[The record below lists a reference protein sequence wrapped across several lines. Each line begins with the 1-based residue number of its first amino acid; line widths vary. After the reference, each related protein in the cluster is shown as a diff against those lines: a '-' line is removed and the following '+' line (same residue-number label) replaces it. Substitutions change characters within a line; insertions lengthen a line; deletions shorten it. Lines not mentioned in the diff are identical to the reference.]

1 MFPLTLKFPLISSV
15 GVLLSCD
22 LDELAMISIEVQ
34 QARVYF
40 HESIAKR
47 ADGSLSLCH
56 C

>member
-1 MFPLTLKFPLISSV
+1 MFPLTLKFSVVSSI
-15 GVLLSCD
+15 GVLLSCG

-40 HESIAKR
+40 HDSVAKR
-47 ADGSLSLCH
+47 ADGDLSLCH